1 MEENLLFVVAVLAVM
16 WGMIGIAIL
25 DILDKKNNTLTHT

>member
-1 MEENLLFVVAVLAVM
+1 MEENLLFVVSVLAVL

-25 DILDKKNNTLTHT
+25 DILDKKK